1 MDTAHINALSNEH
14 KGKYMSLERLFMQPG
29 FKYLVEWA
37 KAQVAD
43 CTLRELNAPSWDHV
57 LLQRGARLAYANFV
71 EIEKLTEAEFT
82 QIALEELERK
92 EVEDDEKAERIS
104 LDHE

>member
-1 MDTAHINALSNEH
+1 MDIEHINALSNEH
-14 KGKYMSLERLFMQPG
+14 KGKYMSLERLFAQPG

-37 KAQVAD
+37 KAQVGD
-43 CTLRELNAPSWDHV
+43 CTMREMNAPSWDHV

-71 EIEKLTEAEFT
+71 DIEKFTEAEFT
-82 QIALEELERK
+82 QIADEELLSKQAE
-92 EVEDDEKAERIS
+92 EDEKAERIS